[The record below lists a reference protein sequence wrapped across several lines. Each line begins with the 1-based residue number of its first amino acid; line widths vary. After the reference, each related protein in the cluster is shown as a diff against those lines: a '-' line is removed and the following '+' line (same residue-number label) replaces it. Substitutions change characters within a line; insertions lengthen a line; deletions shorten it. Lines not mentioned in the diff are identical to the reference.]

1 MFITPDELNISTD
14 QSTKEQLIAQ
24 VERLFCGILPLEKR
38 ERKVW
43 FYADEVYWINGWNK
57 VNTQLLNITK
67 LEIEGKGRDFKAM
80 GASCQELF
88 FKGEIKFDPLL
99 ELSIES
105 GYDAATLPSDLKSVM
120 IAVAENNYHLGNSS
134 VLEKSIKMWP
144 REVEYATDMLLKKLT
159 YQSESLKRQVWEI
172 LARYS
177 W

>member
-1 MFITPDELNISTD
+1 MFISPEEINISVD
-14 QSTKEQLIAQ
+14 QTIKEQLIEQ
-24 VERLFCGILPLEKR
+24 VEGLFCGILPLQKKKR
-38 ERKVW
+38 EVW

-80 GASCQELF
+80 GVSCQELF
-88 FKGEIKFDPLL
+88 FKGAIKFDPLL

-105 GYDAATLPSDLKSVM
+105 GYDAATLPHDLKSVM
-120 IAVAENNYHLGNSS
+120 IAVVENNYHLGNSS
-134 VLEKSIKMWP
+134 VLEKAIKMWP

-159 YQSESLKRQVWEI
+159 YQSESLKKQVWEI

>member
-24 VERLFCGILPLEKR
+24 VEGLFCGILPLEKR

-80 GASCQELF
+80 GVSCQELF
-88 FKGEIKFDPLL
+88 FKGAIKFDPLL

-105 GYDAATLPSDLKSVM
+105 GYDAATLPHDLKSVM
-120 IAVAENNYHLGNSS
+120 IAVVENNYHLDNSS

-159 YQSESLKRQVWEI
+159 YQSESLKKQVWEI

>member
-1 MFITPDELNISTD
+1 
-14 QSTKEQLIAQ
+14 
-24 VERLFCGILPLEKR
+24 
-38 ERKVW
+38 
-43 FYADEVYWINGWNK
+43 
-57 VNTQLLNITK
+57 
-67 LEIEGKGRDFKAM
+67 M

-105 GYDAATLPSDLKSVM
+105 GYDAATLPSDLRSVM

-144 REVEYATDMLLKKLT
+144 REVEYATDMFLKKLT
-159 YQSESLKRQVWEI
+159 YQSETLKKQVWEV

>member
-1 MFITPDELNISTD
+1 MFISPEELNISAD
-14 QSTKEQLIAQ
+14 QSTKKQLITQ
-24 VERLFCGILPLEKR
+24 VEGLFCGILPLEKK

-57 VNTQLLNITK
+57 VNTRLLNITK
-67 LEIEGKGRDFKAM
+67 LKIEGKERGFKAM

-105 GYDAATLPSDLKSVM
+105 GYDAATLPSDLRSVM

-159 YQSESLKRQVWEI
+159 YQSETLKKQVWEV